1 MKVLLLNQCFW
12 PDVVATAQQLTDLG
26 VALHERGHQVTVIAG
41 DRGYDNS
48 ALRFPRR
55 ERWNGITIRRISA
68 ISAGKQTRWQR
79 ALNFGSFIGA
89 CAWRLA
95 LMPRQDV
102 VVALTSPPLIS
113 WLASI
118 FTRLKGGRLIFWVM
132 DLNPD
137 EAIAAGWLKRDSL
150 TSKTLAKLLHSSMNR
165 SDRIV
170 ALDRF
175 AKQRIVEKGI
185 GEDKIE
191 IISPWSHDNAVQFD
205 QEGRKSFRAANGLS
219 GKYVVMYAG
228 NHSPCHPLD
237 TLLAAALRMKERD
250 DVMFCFVG
258 GGSEQSR
265 VRAFAETNELRN
277 ILCLPYQP
285 LSKLSAALS
294 AADLH
299 VVVMGDAFVG
309 IVHPSKVYNILAIG
323 SPFVYIGPAISH
335 VTDIIAQLADPG
347 AAKAARHGD
356 VDSLTKHIKEGAD
369 AGGRTKRRQ
378 RSELADTFAKD
389 VLLPR
394 LLEVVESRDAA
405 PEVLGA
411 TVPAAK
417 VQSA

>member
-48 ALRFPRR
+48 VLRFPKR
-55 ERWNGITIRRISA
+55 EMWNGIKIRRVSA

-89 CAWRLA
+89 SAWRLA
-95 LMPRQDV
+95 LLPRQDV

-191 IISPWSHDNAVQFD
+191 IISPWSHDHAVQ
-205 QEGRKSFRAANGLS
+205 
-219 GKYVVMYAG
+219 
-228 NHSPCHPLD
+228 
-237 TLLAAALRMKERD
+237 
-250 DVMFCFVG
+250 
-258 GGSEQSR
+258 
-265 VRAFAETNELRN
+265 
-277 ILCLPYQP
+277 
-285 LSKLSAALS
+285 
-294 AADLH
+294 
-299 VVVMGDAFVG
+299 
-309 IVHPSKVYNILAIG
+309 
-323 SPFVYIGPAISH
+323 
-335 VTDIIAQLADPG
+335 
-347 AAKAARHGD
+347 
-356 VDSLTKHIKEGAD
+356 
-369 AGGRTKRRQ
+369 
-378 RSELADTFAKD
+378 
-389 VLLPR
+389 
-394 LLEVVESRDAA
+394 
-405 PEVLGA
+405 
-411 TVPAAK
+411 
-417 VQSA
+417 